1 MLGELRRI
9 IAHNEIDNKEAV
21 LSVPSYFTEKE
32 RKALLD
38 AAKIAELKVSR
49 IISESSAVTLSYGL
63 FRKSDLP
70 EKAKEARNV
79 VFIDFG
85 HSKLSTFVSS
95 FTKEKC

>member
-1 MLGELRRI
+1 MIGELRRI
-9 IAHNEIDNKEAV
+9 VAHNDIDNKEAV

-38 AAKIAELKVSR
+38 AAKIADLKVSR

-70 EKAKEARNV
+70 EK
-79 VFIDFG
+79 
-85 HSKLSTFVSS
+85 
-95 FTKEKC
+95 